1 MASRKKKSH
10 TREDIRQLVF
20 ESDDESDSV
29 DDLEALSDQR
39 SSREENAVENGSNSE
54 SDVCHSLC
62 TSRRSLQPTTLR
74 TTGSGASTCIHVR
87 LGACRSV
94 IYGLGESDVALL
106 RKILQLRL
114 RNFEPLGDRV
124 GHHAH
129 VHA

>member
-1 MASRKKKSH
+1 MFVFLFAFVSNTFTALQMWRK
-10 TREDIRQLVF
+10 
-20 ESDDESDSV
+20 
-29 DDLEALSDQR
+29 
-39 SSREENAVENGSNSE
+39 
-54 SDVCHSLC
+54 
-62 TSRRSLQPTTLR
+62 
-74 TTGSGASTCIHVR
+74 CIHVR

-114 RNFEPLGDRV
+114 RNFEPLVDRV